1 MVGWRWRER
10 RQPALL
16 LWTLGLV
23 CYATSTGAQAVGE
36 VVGWPPLLYRLWYLA
51 GAFYTAALLG
61 MGSLYLVAPRPVA
74 HGVMVCLG
82 IGLLAVAPL
91 VLLAPLDP
99 AGLPSPGEAPTG
111 QAIHEAIR
119 KATVQFNIFGTLA
132 LILGALWGAVHY
144 WRQGRSPRA
153 YANLLIALGALLPS
167 FSTGLTRFG
176 ITAPLA
182 LGQLL
187 GLVLILAGAE
197 LAQRSG
203 RSRTA

>member
-1 MVGWRWRER
+1 
-10 RQPALL
+10 
-16 LWTLGLV
+16 
-23 CYATSTGAQAVGE
+23 
-36 VVGWPPLLYRLWYLA
+36 
-51 GAFYTAALLG
+51 

-82 IGLLAVAPL
+82 IGALLVAPL
-91 VLLAPLDP
+91 VLLSALDP
-99 AGLPSPGEAPTG
+99 SALPARGEPPTG

-132 LILGALWGAVHY
+132 LILGALWGAAHY

-153 YANLLIALGALLPS
+153 GANMLIALGALLPS
-167 FSTGLTRFG
+167 FSTGVTRFG

-187 GLVLILAGAE
+187 GLALILAGAL
-197 LAQRSG
+197 LAQRAG
-203 RSRTA
+203 RSNAD